1 MIHDLQINFKKKR
14 VEWVN
19 SYLYNHLL
27 TLQNNSIQRW
37 LFFVELQIMTMCDSA
52 PGLGKVGCLPF
63 WANPWEYFYPFGLP
77 LPTCSDSIRKSLLG
91 WKWSKLTRVNA
102 QKCEE
107 QVLLDVKLEK
117 DHLSC
122 AWSHLR
128 KRWNLCFE
136 TFLLQT
142 RATSVEPWGLVPC
155 QGWLCLCCWPG
166 TATGSHC
173 CNSAK

>member
-1 MIHDLQINFKKKR
+1 MSKLIF
-14 VEWVN
+14 
-19 SYLYNHLL
+19 
-27 TLQNNSIQRW
+27 IQPPSHSSEQQHTKVA
-37 LFFVELQIMTMCDSA
+37 FFVELQVMTMCDSA

-63 WANPWEYFYPFGLP
+63 WASPWEYFYPFGLP

-122 AWSHLR
+122 AWVTSGSDGTCVLR
-128 KRWNLCFE
+128 HFCYKPEPRLSIPGDWCHARGGCASAVGRALPLDH
-136 TFLLQT
+136 TAATLQN
-142 RATSVEPWGLVPC
+142 
-155 QGWLCLCCWPG
+155 
-166 TATGSHC
+166 
-173 CNSAK
+173 NSCVA